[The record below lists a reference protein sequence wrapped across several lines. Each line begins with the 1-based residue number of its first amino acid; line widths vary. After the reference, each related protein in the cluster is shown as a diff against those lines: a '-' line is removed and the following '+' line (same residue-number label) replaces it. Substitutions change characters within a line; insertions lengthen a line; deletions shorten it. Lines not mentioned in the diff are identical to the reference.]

1 MMIHINVESYLAQ
14 KFNSNVQKNMGTWKL
29 LDAFLY
35 MAWIPGLGQPPAETC
50 AQTLL
55 II

>member
-1 MMIHINVESYLAQ
+1 
-14 KFNSNVQKNMGTWKL
+14 MGTWKL

-55 II
+55 IIKQLTSEPKSL